1 MNYEPPKIARIK
13 IHGSDKVI
21 SNAVLATD
29 TMQLPGFI
37 SLKAKH
43 NGKDATRFV
52 ALTAIKEMTIDNDE
66 LYKTMPCSFV
76 PETRLKAKIDSSL

>member
-1 MNYEPPKIARIK
+1 MSYEPPKIARIK

-21 SNAVLATD
+21 ANAVLATD
-29 TMQLPGFI
+29 SMQLPGFI
-37 SLKAKH
+37 SLKVTA
-43 NGKDATRFV
+43 NGKAATRFIS
-52 ALTAIKEMTIDNDE
+52 LGAIEEMTVENDE